1 VEVGTAA
8 VARAIERAGW
18 RREDVDFLA
27 TTTCTG
33 RVCPSLDAQ
42 IINELGLK
50 PCIQRVHVGDTGCA
64 SAMVAMQ
71 QVSNHLRAFPGHR
84 AVMVAVE
91 ICSAAYFLDDRL
103 ESAVAHAIFADGAGA
118 IALSADGAGPEI
130 VEHRT
135 MFRSEHLGAMG
146 FEYPGGRPRVVL
158 SKDVRRIGAGM
169 MKEMADALMASHGL
183 KKDDIAHFVLHSA
196 GRRVIEQVGKLME
209 LDENRLAHSR
219 NVLQQYGNMS
229 SATVVFVLDDL
240 LRSGSAG
247 AGRLGPR
254 DRARWASRPRRA
266 APAGSMPFF
275 LRWPGPRRARDHRRA
290 ARPLRRWRCMTDISR
305 VNALF
310 GGRMVTMIHVK
321 RLLTRCP
328 PTGSSPCSTWDGAG
342 TSARACAGRGARAGA
357 SASSRWTAIRPR
369 CGSRRSW
376 CGTTP
381 RSPSCAAMRSPC
393 RSARRRWI
401 SPSPR

>member
-1 VEVGTAA
+1 VDQLNERWRRGAVEVGKAA

-18 RREDVDFLA
+18 RSSDVDFLA

-50 PCIQRVHVGDTGCA
+50 STIQRVHVGDTGCA

-71 QVSNHLRAFPGHR
+71 QVSNHLRAFPAHR

-118 IALSADGAGPEI
+118 IALSTEAAGPEI

-169 MKEMADALMASHGL
+169 MKEMADALLATHGL
-183 KKDDIAHFVLHSA
+183 KQEDIAHFVLHSA

-209 LDENRLAHSR
+209 LDESRLVHSR

-240 LRSGSAG
+240 LRSREAAPGDWGLMIA
-247 AGRLGPR
+247 LGPGF
-254 DRARWASRPRRA
+254 A
-266 APAGSMPFF
+266 AEGAL
-275 LRWPGPRRARDHRRA
+275 LRW
-290 ARPLRRWRCMTDISR
+290 
-305 VNALF
+305 
-310 GGRMVTMIHVK
+310 
-321 RLLTRCP
+321 
-328 PTGSSPCSTWDGAG
+328 
-342 TSARACAGRGARAGA
+342 
-357 SASSRWTAIRPR
+357 
-369 CGSRRSW
+369 
-376 CGTTP
+376 
-381 RSPSCAAMRSPC
+381 
-393 RSARRRWI
+393 
-401 SPSPR
+401 

>member
-1 VEVGTAA
+1 MDPATFTPDESVDQLNERWRRGAVEVGTAA

-42 IINELGLK
+42 IINGLGLK
-50 PCIQRVHVGDTGCA
+50 STIQRVHVGDTGCA
-64 SAMVAMQ
+64 SAMVALQ
-71 QVSNHLRAFPGHR
+71 QVCNHLRAFPEHR

-118 IALSADGAGPEI
+118 IAISGDGAGPEI

-169 MKEMADALMASHGL
+169 MKEMADALTAGNGL
-183 KKDDIAHFVLHSA
+183 KTDDIAHFVLHSA
-196 GRRVIEQVGKLME
+196 GRRVIEQVGRLMT
-209 LDENRLAHSR
+209 LDESRLAHSR
-219 NVLQQYGNMS
+219 KVLQEYGNMS

-240 LRSGSAG
+240 LRSGEPVPGDWGLMIA
-247 AGRLGPR
+247 LGPGF
-254 DRARWASRPRRA
+254 A
-266 APAGSMPFF
+266 AEGAL
-275 LRWPGPRRARDHRRA
+275 LRW
-290 ARPLRRWRCMTDISR
+290 
-305 VNALF
+305 
-310 GGRMVTMIHVK
+310 
-321 RLLTRCP
+321 
-328 PTGSSPCSTWDGAG
+328 
-342 TSARACAGRGARAGA
+342 
-357 SASSRWTAIRPR
+357 
-369 CGSRRSW
+369 
-376 CGTTP
+376 
-381 RSPSCAAMRSPC
+381 
-393 RSARRRWI
+393 
-401 SPSPR
+401 

>member
-1 VEVGTAA
+1 MLAPKIAAVATATPPWRYDQATVLRMSGYDDPRRMGFFRNSLIEARHLYVDPATFTPDESVDQLNDRWRRGAVEVGKDA
-8 VARAIERAGW
+8 VARAIEGAGW

-50 PCIQRVHVGDTGCA
+50 STIQRVHVGDTGCA

-71 QVSNHLRAFPGHR
+71 QVSNHLRAFPDHR

-118 IALSADGAGPEI
+118 IAISRDGAGPEI

-169 MKEMADALMASHGL
+169 MKEMADALMADNGL
-183 KKDDIAHFVLHSA
+183 KTEDIAHFVLHSA
-196 GRRVIEQVGKLME
+196 GRRVIEQVAKLMT
-209 LDENRLAHSR
+209 LDETRLAHSR
-219 NVLQQYGNMS
+219 SVLQQYGNMS

-240 LRSGSAG
+240 LRSREPVSGDWGLMIA
-247 AGRLGPR
+247 LGPGF
-254 DRARWASRPRRA
+254 A
-266 APAGSMPFF
+266 AEGAL
-275 LRWPGPRRARDHRRA
+275 LRW
-290 ARPLRRWRCMTDISR
+290 
-305 VNALF
+305 
-310 GGRMVTMIHVK
+310 
-321 RLLTRCP
+321 
-328 PTGSSPCSTWDGAG
+328 
-342 TSARACAGRGARAGA
+342 
-357 SASSRWTAIRPR
+357 
-369 CGSRRSW
+369 
-376 CGTTP
+376 
-381 RSPSCAAMRSPC
+381 
-393 RSARRRWI
+393 
-401 SPSPR
+401 